1 LAVGDVL
8 NRDIKIYLQ
17 RNIEEKEQE
26 VEKGVDMTF

>member
-26 VEKGVDMTF
+26 AEKGVEMTF